1 MYLDELVAM
10 QKRGEARG
18 IVSVCSAHP
27 YVLKQTLKAFERPLI
42 EATCNQVNQFGGY
55 TGMTPADFARN
66 VRRIAEENELPFE
79 NIILG
84 GDHLGPSVWQDES
97 AEVAMGKAEELIR
110 DYVEAGFVKIHLDCS
125 MRLGDDPE
133 GAVEVEVS
141 ANRTARL
148 AQVAEKTGH
157 KNLRYVIGTEVPI
170 PGGAREHEEG
180 VSVTKVEDARQTI
193 EATREA
199 FYRAGLQ
206 SAWDRVI
213 AVVVQPGVEF
223 GDDFVFPYQPDAAQG
238 LSAFIQS
245 QPMVYE
251 AYSTDYQTRQ
261 VLRNLVRDHFAILK
275 VGPAL
280 TFAFREAVFVLARM
294 ENELVPSEE
303 VSNILSVLDEVMV
316 SNPEHWVKYYH
327 GSTAEKAFK
336 RRYSLSDRIRYYWTH
351 PAVEQ
356 ALESVLKIATETLR
370 VFIRRIFCL
379 DLGAFLTR
387 IVAFS
392 GAEPLGSEFQNTLL
406 GCPLVVG
413 SAQSITI

>member
-223 GDDFVFPYQPDAAQG
+223 GDDFVFPYSLTLPKGCQRSSKA
-238 LSAFIQS
+238 SRW
-245 QPMVYE
+245 
-251 AYSTDYQTRQ
+251 ST
-261 VLRNLVRDHFAILK
+261 
-275 VGPAL
+275 
-280 TFAFREAVFVLARM
+280 
-294 ENELVPSEE
+294 
-303 VSNILSVLDEVMV
+303 
-316 SNPEHWVKYYH
+316 
-327 GSTAEKAFK
+327 K
-336 RRYSLSDRIRYYWTH
+336 R
-351 PAVEQ
+351 
-356 ALESVLKIATETLR
+356 
-370 VFIRRIFCL
+370 IRRIIKRAKC
-379 DLGAFLTR
+379 
-387 IVAFS
+387 S
-392 GAEPLGSEFQNTLL
+392 GIWFVTTL
-406 GCPLVVG
+406 PF
-413 SAQSITI
+413 